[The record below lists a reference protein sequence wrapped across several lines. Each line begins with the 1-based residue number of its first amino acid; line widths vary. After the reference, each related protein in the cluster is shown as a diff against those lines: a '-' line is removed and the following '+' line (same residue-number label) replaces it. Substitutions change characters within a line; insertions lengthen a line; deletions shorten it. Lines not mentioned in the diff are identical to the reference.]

1 MKNVLKI
8 VLVLVIIGLG
18 YACIS
23 GIRGSI
29 TFTRT
34 KEAREAEI
42 IQALMDV
49 RTAQIAY
56 KQEYFVHIPS
66 IDGLRD
72 WLANGKVK
80 TVRKQLELSEKQLE
94 DGMTEQEAVNIVKK
108 AEATGNW
115 KDAEAKGLSRIENG
129 TRISFRRDTMEAN
142 PAQTLFPKDFDLSKF
157 GYVPTLSGVEFEMD
171 TASVITGSGYD
182 IKIFEAKVPYTAYL
196 GDLDKRELANL
207 IDKQEQLGRY
217 PGLKVGSLTEINNYA
232 GNWE

>member
-18 YACIS
+18 YACIAS
-23 GIRGSI
+23 IRGSI
-29 TFTRT
+29 SFART
-34 KEAREAEI
+34 KEARDAEI

-56 KQEYFVHIPS
+56 KQEYLVHTPS
-66 IDGLRD
+66 IDTLRD

-80 TVRKQLELSEKQLE
+80 TVRKQLELTEKQLE
-94 DGMTEQEAVNIVKK
+94 DGMTEKEAVNIVKK
-108 AEATGNW
+108 AEATGKW
-115 KDAEAKGLSRIENG
+115 KEAEEKGLSRIENG
-129 TRISFRRDTMEAN
+129 VRVSFRRDTLEAN
-142 PAQTLFPKDFDLSKF
+142 PAETLFPKGYDLSKF
-157 GYVPTLSGVEFEMD
+157 GYVPTLSGVEFQMD

-182 IKIFEAKVPYTAYL
+182 IKVFEAKVPYTAYL
-196 GDLDKRELANL
+196 GDLDKRELGNL

-217 PGLKVGSLTEINNYA
+217 PGLKVGSLTEVNNYA